1 VDKPQAEKR
10 GLTRAAYSVPLAFRR
25 AVAVPRSPEGRRYR
39 NENPGLA
46 VIVTVIAMVP
56 TVAVITMVAVVS
68 AMFLVLAA
76 ALAFVL
82 ALAW

>member
-25 AVAVPRSPEGRRYR
+25 AVAVPRSPEGRLYR

-46 VIVTVIAMVP
+46 VIVTAIAMVP
-56 TVAVITMVAVVS
+56 TVAVVS

>member
-1 VDKPQAEKR
+1 MDKPQAEKR

-25 AVAVPRSPEGRRYR
+25 AVAVPRSPEGRLYR

-46 VIVTVIAMVP
+46 VIVTAIAMVP
-56 TVAVITMVAVVS
+56 TVAVVS